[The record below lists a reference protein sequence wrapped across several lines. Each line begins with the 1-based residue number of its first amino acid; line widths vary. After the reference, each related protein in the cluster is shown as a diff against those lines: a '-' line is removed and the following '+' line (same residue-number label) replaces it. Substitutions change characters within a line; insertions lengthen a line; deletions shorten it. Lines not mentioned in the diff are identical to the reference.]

1 MKSWLISAAFAA
13 LTYAIW
19 FSFNRPWNE
28 PPWPARVEGFS
39 FQPFQANQSPVDKTF
54 PTDVELDADLR
65 LLSGRTMA
73 VRTYGVGSS
82 LGDIPELAERHG
94 MKVSLGVWIDKHL
107 DANEQELNKAIALAR
122 AHPNVERVLVGNEV
136 VLEKYL
142 PIADLEKYLDRVHA
156 EVKQPVGTA
165 EPWATWLDHPELANH
180 CDFIGIH
187 LLPYWESV
195 PVEEAVDWSLDKFH
209 RVQKAFPNKQVI
221 VAEVGWPSR
230 GRTRW
235 RAVASDANQALFLR
249 RFLQRAEQEHITYF
263 VMEAFDQPWKG
274 LEKEGTAGAYW
285 GVYDAYRGEKI
296 QFTAAELVRV
306 RHWPLLAAASVMVSW
321 FVLLIIY
328 LHTAR
333 LRNRG
338 RVFLASVV
346 FPGATLAVWL
356 FYDYIE
362 QYMSIA
368 NAVLGLSLLFAMVSA
383 STLVLIEAHEW
394 AEAQWAISRRRALL
408 PERSGGLPPKVS
420 IHVPCYNEPA
430 EMVMETIGALARLD
444 YPSFEVLVVDN
455 NTRDEAVWR
464 PVQAYCGRLGE
475 RFRFFHVAPLDGFK
489 AGALNFALQR
499 TAEDAE
505 IVAVI
510 DSDYVVDPNWL
521 ADLVPEF
528 QDSSVAV
535 VQAPQDYR
543 DQSDSAFKAMCY
555 AEYRSFFHVGMITRD
570 ERNAIIQ
577 HGTMVL
583 VRRHVLQTEM
593 GWAHWCIT
601 EDAELGL
608 RILMAGHRAIY
619 LPTSYGRGLMPDRFI
634 DYKKQRFRW
643 AYGAMQIFKAH
654 ARALLSNGG
663 ALSRGQQYHFVA
675 GWLPWVA
682 DGCNLIFNLAAL
694 AWSAAMLIL
703 PERIEPP
710 LLIFSVLP
718 VSLFVFKLA
727 KQVHL
732 YQVRVGANW
741 RQTAA
746 AAIAGLAL
754 THTIGVA
761 ALKGMWTRGEPFFRT
776 PKRVTSQMWRQSL
789 ADVRIEAL
797 MMTGLLLAAFGL
809 HFQTTARTYGPD
821 RAAWKLLLLIQALP
835 YACSLIVSLLSALP
849 LPAKLLGSLPAGMH
863 RAKRAESQS
872 RP

>member
-1 MKSWLISAAFAA
+1 MS
-13 LTYAIW
+13 
-19 FSFNRPWNE
+19 
-28 PPWPARVEGFS
+28 
-39 FQPFQANQSPVDKTF
+39 
-54 PTDVELDADLR
+54 
-65 LLSGRTMA
+65 
-73 VRTYGVGSS
+73 VRTYGVASS

-94 MKVSLGVWIDKHL
+94 MRVSLGVWIDKHL
-107 DANEQELNKAIALAR
+107 DANEQELSKAIALAR
-122 AHPNVERVLVGNEV
+122 THTNVERVFVGNEV

-142 PIADLEKYLDRVHA
+142 PIEDLEKYLDRARA
-156 EVKQPVGTA
+156 EIKQPVGTA
-165 EPWATWLDHPELANH
+165 EPWGIWLEHPELADH

-195 PVEEAVDWSLDKFH
+195 PVEEAVDWSLDKLH
-209 RVQKAFPNKQVI
+209 RVQKAFPNKPV
-221 VAEVGWPSR
+221 VVGEVGWPSR

-249 RFLQRAEQEHITYF
+249 RFLQRAGQEHITYF

-285 GVYDAYRGEKI
+285 GVYDAYRAEKAPLI
-296 QFTAAELVRV
+296 DSELVRV
-306 RHWPLLAAASVMVSW
+306 PHWPWLAAASVMVSV
-321 FVLLIIY
+321 FVLLVIY
-328 LHTAR
+328 LHTVR

-338 RVFLASVV
+338 RVFLAAVV

-356 FYDYIE
+356 FYDFIE
-362 QYMSIA
+362 QYMTIA
-368 NAVLGLSLLFAMVSA
+368 NAVLGLSLLFAMVSV

-394 AEAQWAISRRRALL
+394 AEAQWGVSRRRALTR
-408 PERSGGLPPKVS
+408 ERSDGVRPKVS
-420 IHVPCYNEPA
+420 IHVPCYNEPP
-430 EMVMETIGALARLD
+430 EMVMETLDALARLD
-444 YPSFEVLVVDN
+444 YPSFEVLIIDN
-455 NTRDEAVWR
+455 NTRDEAVWQ
-464 PVQAYCGRLGE
+464 PVETYCKRLGE
-475 RFRFFHVAPLDGFK
+475 RFRFFHVASLEGFK

-510 DSDYVVDPNWL
+510 DSDYVVDSNWL

-528 QDSSVAV
+528 QDGSVAV

-543 DQSDSAFKAMCY
+543 DRADSAFKAMCY
-555 AEYRSFFHVGMITRD
+555 AEYRSFFDVGMITRD

-583 VRRHVLQTEM
+583 VRRNVLQSEA

-608 RILMAGHRAIY
+608 RILIAGYRAIY
-619 LPTSYGRGLMPDRFI
+619 LPTTYGRGLMPDRFI

-643 AYGAMQIFKAH
+643 AYGAMQIFKVH
-654 ARALLSNGG
+654 ARALFANGST
-663 ALSRGQQYHFVA
+663 LSRGQRYHFVA

-682 DGCNLIFNLAAL
+682 DACNLIFNIAAL

-703 PERIEPP
+703 PQRIEPP
-710 LLIFSVLP
+710 LLIFSILP
-718 VSLFVFKLA
+718 VSLFAFKLA
-727 KQVHL
+727 KLTHL

-776 PKRVTSQMWRQSL
+776 PKRVITQMWRQSL

-809 HFQTTARTYGPD
+809 QFQTTARTYGPD
-821 RAAWKLLLLIQALP
+821 RAAWKLLLLIQAMP

-849 LPAKLLGSLPAGMH
+849 LPAKFLGSQPAGMH
-863 RAKRAESQS
+863 RAKRAESPS
-872 RP
+872 RPES